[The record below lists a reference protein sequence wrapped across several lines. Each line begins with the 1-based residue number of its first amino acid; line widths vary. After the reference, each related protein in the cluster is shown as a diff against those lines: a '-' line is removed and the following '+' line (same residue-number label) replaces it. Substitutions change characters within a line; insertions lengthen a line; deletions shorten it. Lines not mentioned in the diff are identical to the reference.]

1 MEATAGQGG
10 GIAHHH
16 GAGRLRKPYL
26 VHDLGENGVSLLR
39 SIKNA
44 VDPQGLMNPGNLI
57 PDA

>member
-1 MEATAGQGG
+1 METTARQGG